1 MFKFVTQ
8 KGCNRQEL
16 NHDYLCYKQSYYSNI
31 EYSKQ
36 KKQEKQQKKKQNLRL
51 RSQEPV
57 TLRGDVILNDR
68 ILLAPVA
75 ETKIENKNKEQI
87 GYIIGIESPVKCP

>member
-31 EYSKQ
+31 EYRKQ
-36 KKQEKQQKKKQNLRL
+36 KNKRNNNNKTEFATEITGAGN
-51 RSQEPV
+51 
-57 TLRGDVILNDR
+57 
-68 ILLAPVA
+68 
-75 ETKIENKNKEQI
+75 IER
-87 GYIIGIESPVKCP
+87 